1 MIRLRYASAVAVSLL
16 LFISSCRK
24 DQPLTT
30 PAELAWHDRQDSPA
44 AGDNARSSAENLAMG
59 NPSGAVADPY
69 YYWNYLVTKTQFSL
83 SYHRDRG
90 TPNWV
95 SWHLDDTWLGS
106 TPRQD
111 NFRADATLPT
121 GWYRVTSTDYTSS
134 GFDRGHNCPSADR
147 TYSVE
152 DNGATFLMTNMI
164 PQAPVNNQQTW
175 ANLENYCRKLVT
187 EGNECYVIMGSYGTG
202 GTGSAGT
209 KNTIAGGKVTVPNRI
224 WKVILVLPKGSNDAT
239 RVTSTTR
246 VIAVNTPNIN
256 TTSSSWGTYRTTV
269 DAIEQAT
276 GYNLLSVIPSVIQ
289 TTIESKVDSGPTQ

>member
-1 MIRLRYASAVAVSLL
+1 MIRLRYAGIVAVSLL

-24 DQPLTT
+24 DQPFTAA
-30 PAELAWHDRQDSPA
+30 PELAWHDRQDSPV
-44 AGDNARSSAENLAMG
+44 AGDNARSAAENLTMG
-59 NPSGAVADPY
+59 NPSGAVADSY
-69 YYWNYLVTKTQFSL
+69 YYWNYLVTKTQFSM

-95 SWHLDDTWLGS
+95 SWHLDNTWLGS

-187 EGNECYVIMGSYGTG
+187 QGNECYVIMGSYGTG
-202 GTGSAGT
+202 GTGSTGA
-209 KNTIAGGKVTVPNRI
+209 KNSIAGGKVTVPNRI
-224 WKVILVLPKGSNDAT
+224 WKVILVLPKGSDDVN
-239 RVTSTTR
+239 RVTTATR

-276 GYNLLSVIPSVIQ
+276 GYNLLSMIPSVLQ
-289 TTIESKVDSGPTQ
+289 TTIESRVDSGPTL